1 MKSCLH
7 IIFCSALLFSSCDQ
21 ENVKSFQPEKDA
33 KAIQEIMNAQ
43 QAAWNFGD
51 LNTFMKYY
59 WKSDSLKF
67 VGKRGLTYGWQSTL
81 DNYVKS
87 YPDKA
92 AMGRLLFTNMAV
104 EPLNETNAYVIG
116 KWELFR
122 IADTLSGHYSL
133 LWKKMEGKWVIV
145 ADHSS

>member
-1 MKSCLH
+1 MKSFLN
-7 IIFCSALLFSSCDQ
+7 IIFCSVLLISSCNK

-92 AMGRLLFTNMAV
+92 AMGRLLFTNIAV

-122 IADTLSGHYSL
+122 ITDTLSGHYSL